1 MVKRSGFMR
10 KELQLYSLS
19 KEEQSKDFQRNKY
32 LVQFSF
38 HAQAF
43 RFYVEDMKFDR
54 LEATSAMIKSGC
66 LAKMVRLFVVM
77 KTR

>member
-19 KEEQSKDFQRNKY
+19 KEEHFQRNKY